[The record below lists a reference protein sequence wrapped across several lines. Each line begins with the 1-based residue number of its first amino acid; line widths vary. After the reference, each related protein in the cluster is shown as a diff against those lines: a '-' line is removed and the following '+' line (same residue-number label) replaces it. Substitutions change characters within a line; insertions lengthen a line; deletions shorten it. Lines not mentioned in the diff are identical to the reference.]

1 MGVYIQFW
9 EIALLIIATAIVVAV
24 VFLVKSL
31 KNINTTISYIQ
42 KMLDEHEKAIDN
54 IIINANETINNTAD
68 ISKKA
73 QKGVQEV
80 DNIISNIVGANKPG
94 NNIADAIVNYSK
106 YGLAAVSVVSSIIGY
121 RKKKKRKRNKNY

>member
-9 EIALLIIATAIVVAV
+9 EIALLIIAVAIVVAV

-31 KNINTTISYIQ
+31 KNINATVTHIQ

-54 IIINANETINNTAD
+54 IIINANEAISNAAD
-68 ISKKA
+68 ISQKA

-80 DNIISNIVGANKPG
+80 DNIIGNIVDAHKPG
-94 NNIADAIVNYSK
+94 NNIANAIVSYSK
-106 YGLAAVSVVSSIIGY
+106 YGFAAVSVISGIINY
-121 RKKKKRKRNKNY
+121 RKKKKRKRYKNY